1 MSPDLTRETFV
12 ANLVNHYAQR
22 SREGDRV
29 LWRVAN
35 DDRTMTCREREI
47 RTASYVG
54 LELRVE
60 HNDQVYRTEVHTERV
75 AFYRCIE
82 ELRAMLEA
90 EGWTLTR

>member
-1 MSPDLTRETFV
+1 MDG
-12 ANLVNHYAQR
+12 LVDHYAQR
-22 SREGDRV
+22 SREDARV
-29 LWRVAN
+29 LWHVVK

-60 HNDQVYRTEVHTERV
+60 HNDQVYRTEVHTEPV
-75 AFYRCIE
+75 AFYRRVE

-90 EGWTLTR
+90 ERWMLTR